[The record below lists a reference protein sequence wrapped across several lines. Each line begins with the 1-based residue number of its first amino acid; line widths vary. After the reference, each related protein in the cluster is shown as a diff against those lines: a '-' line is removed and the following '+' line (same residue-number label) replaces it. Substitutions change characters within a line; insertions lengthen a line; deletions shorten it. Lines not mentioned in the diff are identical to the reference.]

1 MVPCVGDGDGKYL
14 TKQMKALDAQTGG
27 LGELPY
33 VLRDY
38 GSNGAYSRAN
48 SIRGQEADLQKKKK
62 ISPRTAPFGEPRIAL
77 LDTWR
82 ELQVTR
88 MKEKE

>member
-1 MVPCVGDGDGKYL
+1 MPCVGDGEGKYL
-14 TKQMKALDAQTGG
+14 TKQMKALDAQSGG

-38 GSNGAYSRAN
+38 DTGGSSRDREN
-48 SIRGQEADLQKKKK
+48 LQVMKQSLK
-62 ISPRTAPFGEPRIAL
+62 TVPFGEPRIEL

-82 ELQVTR
+82 ELQV
-88 MKEKE
+88 MYM

>member
-1 MVPCVGDGDGKYL
+1 
-14 TKQMKALDAQTGG
+14 MKALDAQSGG

-38 GSNGAYSRAN
+38 DTGGSSRDREN
-48 SIRGQEADLQKKKK
+48 LQVMKQSLK
-62 ISPRTAPFGEPRIAL
+62 TVPFGEPRIEL

-82 ELQVTR
+82 ELQV
-88 MKEKE
+88 MYM

>member
-1 MVPCVGDGDGKYL
+1 VPCVGDGEGKYL
-14 TKQMKALDAQTGG
+14 TKQMKALDAQSGG

-38 GSNGAYSRAN
+38 DTGGSSRDREN
-48 SIRGQEADLQKKKK
+48 LQVMKQSLK
-62 ISPRTAPFGEPRIAL
+62 TVPFGEPRIEL

-82 ELQVTR
+82 ELQV
-88 MKEKE
+88 MYM